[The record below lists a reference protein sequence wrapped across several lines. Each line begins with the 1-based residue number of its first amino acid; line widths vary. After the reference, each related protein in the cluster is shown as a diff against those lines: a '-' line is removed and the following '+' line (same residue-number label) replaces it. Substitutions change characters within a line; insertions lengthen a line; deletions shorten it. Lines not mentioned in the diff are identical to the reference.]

1 MWGAIDL
8 KKYANAPLMRLT
20 KIRLRSRLLNVLEAA
35 LHLGAHVLMIAK
47 ILLDDVPAGRGKQAR
62 LFERASS
69 SFVNCNPTVDSLA
82 IAVLRSHE
90 PGEHMLELCIT

>member
-8 KKYANAPLMRLT
+8 KKYANAPPMRLT

-35 LHLGAHVLMIAK
+35 LHLGTHVLMTAK

-62 LFERASS
+62 LFE
-69 SFVNCNPTVDSLA
+69 
-82 IAVLRSHE
+82 
-90 PGEHMLELCIT
+90 LCQFLVRQL